1 MLVLAV
7 PDLRMLVL
15 VVPALAAPDLRMPD
29 LAERALAAPDLRM
42 PDLAERA
49 LAAPDLRM
57 PDLAEPDLQMLGL
70 AALAL
75 AVLVLV
81 VAGSAAQPAVL
92 VLAVPDLRFLQR
104 AERLLA
110 ERLLAE
116 RLLAERLLAERLLAA
131 LQAVH
136 PSMADQYAARDKHY
150 AAAIALTRNP
160 IQVIAE
166 RVAPAAQRDKC
177 VLTELVP

>member
-15 VVPALAAPDLRMPD
+15 VVP
-29 LAERALAAPDLRM
+29 ALAAPDLRM

-110 ERLLAE
+110 ERLLA
-116 RLLAERLLAERLLAA
+116 A

>member
-29 LAERALAAPDLRM
+29 LAV
-42 PDLAERA
+42 
-49 LAAPDLRM
+49 
-57 PDLAEPDLQMLGL
+57 PDLQMLGL

-110 ERLLAE
+110 ERLLA
-116 RLLAERLLAERLLAA
+116 A

-136 PSMADQYAARDKHY
+136 PSMVDQHAVRDKHY

>member
-70 AALAL
+70 AAL